1 MAIYSGFSHETWWF
15 SIAML
20 VYQRVQ
26 KIETG
31 KRGFWPPNAKGFF
44 PADFPT
50 NSGHLGMAEDDCHW
64 DVRQW
69 LKKNWPP
76 TTSQHHLKIHRK
88 FRFFSTWTGNT
99 LNIHRVFK
107 KNIYL
112 YIYIHTLHYITLHYI
127 TLHYITLHYIT
138 LHYIYIYPHRA
149 SARPPPSGTPSAP
162 SPAQPSDD
170 QSVESSWAKAP
181 RCWQVIYSVAGW
193 FMYVYIYTIIYI
205 YTLYIYMYINI
216 YIYIY
221 RHIIYIHINR
231 YIYIYMCQLCNVYV
245 TFKSLKWK
253 NMYWYALIYPDLRLI
268 HPFLEVD
275 IADI

>member
-69 LKKNWPP
+69 LKKNRPP

-112 YIYIHTLHYITLHYI
+112 YIYIYI
-127 TLHYITLHYIT
+127 HYITLHYIT
-138 LHYIYIYPHRA
+138 LHYIYIYIYIPI
-149 SARPPPSGTPSAP
+149 AP
-162 SPAQPSDD
+162 Q
-170 QSVESSWAKAP
+170 QGHLLLVHQAP
-181 RCWQVIYSVAGW
+181 RHRRNQAMIKAWNPAGQKLLDVDRLYIQLLVDLC
-193 FMYVYIYTIIYI
+193 MYVYIYIQLYI
-205 YTLYIYMYINI
+205 YTH

-221 RHIIYIHINR
+221 VH
-231 YIYIYMCQLCNVYV
+231 
-245 TFKSLKWK
+245 
-253 NMYWYALIYPDLRLI
+253 
-268 HPFLEVD
+268 
-275 IADI
+275 